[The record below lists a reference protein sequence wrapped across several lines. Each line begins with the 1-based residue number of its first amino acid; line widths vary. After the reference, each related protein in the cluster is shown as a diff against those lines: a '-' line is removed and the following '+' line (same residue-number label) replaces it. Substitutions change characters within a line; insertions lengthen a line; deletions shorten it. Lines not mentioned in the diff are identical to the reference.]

1 MSSTNREPAL
11 DLIQNNGAEPLGTW
25 SGGAKVS
32 RRALLGALS
41 VAGALL
47 ASGYGASKC
56 GALPT
61 LFSDCATGTGQR
73 RGWRLASGLSVLLDS
88 RSALDSVDRAV
99 TLQRGRVLLEVTQGA
114 GVSLRTAQICILPG
128 QAARLIVQQQAGVT
142 LVQMLDGVASI
153 ACGSAAPVVLEG
165 GWQQLFGD
173 KGCTPRAALPDGAG
187 AWTHGHLVAEH
198 MPLAEVLEELDN
210 YRPGVLRCDPR
221 VAGLQVSR
229 SLSLDQPDDSLTLLS
244 EVLPV
249 RVLRVLG
256 FWVNVVPA

>member
-11 DLIQNNGAEPLGTW
+11 DLIQNNHAEPLGTW

-32 RRALLGALS
+32 RRALLGGLG

-47 ASGYGASKC
+47 ASGYGVSQC

-88 RSALDSVDRAV
+88 RSALDSVGHAV
-99 TLQRGRVLLEVTQGA
+99 TLQRGRVLLELTQGA
-114 GVSLRTAQICILPG
+114 GVSLRTAQVRILPG
-128 QAARLIVQQQAGVT
+128 QAARLIVQQQAGAT
-142 LVQMLDGVASI
+142 LVQMLDGVASV
-153 ACGSAAPVVLEG
+153 ARGSAAPVVLEG

-173 KGCTPRAALPDGAG
+173 KGSTPRAALPDGAG
-187 AWTHGHLVAEH
+187 AWTHGHLVAER

>member
-11 DLIQNNGAEPLGTW
+11 DLIQNSDAEPLATRGCR
-25 SGGAKVS
+25 AKVS
-32 RRALLGALS
+32 RRTLLGGLA
-41 VAGALL
+41 ATGALL
-47 ASGYGASKC
+47 ASGYGISQC
-56 GALPT
+56 DVLPT

-73 RGWRLASGLSVLLDS
+73 RGWRLAPGLSVLLDS
-88 RSALDSVDRAV
+88 RSALDSVGRAV

-114 GVSLRTAQICILPG
+114 GVSLRTAQARILPG
-128 QAARLIVQQQAGVT
+128 QTARLIVQQQASFT
-142 LVQMLDGVASI
+142 LVQMLEGVASI
-153 ACGSAAPVVLEG
+153 EYGSAAPVALDT
-165 GWQQLFGD
+165 GWQQLFSD
-173 KGCTPRAALPDGAG
+173 TQSTPRAALPAGAG
-187 AWTHGHLVAEH
+187 AWTHGHLVAER

-229 SLSLDQPDDSLTLLS
+229 SLSLDQPDNSLVLLS

-249 RVLRVLG
+249 RVQRVLG